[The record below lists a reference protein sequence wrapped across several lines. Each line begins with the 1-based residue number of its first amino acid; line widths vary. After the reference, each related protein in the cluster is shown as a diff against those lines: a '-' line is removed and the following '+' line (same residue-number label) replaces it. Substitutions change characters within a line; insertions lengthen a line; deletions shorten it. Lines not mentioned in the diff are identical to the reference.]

1 MTESIV
7 SWIEGGA
14 VNTWVLGSA
23 WIWPTMETLH
33 FVGLSL
39 MLGALLIIDLR
50 LAGYFRKIDIAATH
64 RLLPWVFVGFGINLV
79 TGVLFFFGD
88 PGRYAINIGFQLK
101 MILVLL
107 AGLNA
112 LWFYWKINPVIGK
125 WEADCDTPALAK
137 TIAWISL
144 GGWFGVLLLGRL
156 IPYVGTG

>member
-7 SWIEGGA
+7 NWIDGG
-14 VNTWVLGSA
+14 VLNTWVLGSA

-50 LAGYFRKIDIAATH
+50 LAGFFRKINIAATH
-64 RLLPWVFVGFGINLV
+64 KLLPWVFIGFGINLT

-88 PGRYAINIGFQLK
+88 PGRYAINIGFRFK
-101 MILVLL
+101 MMLIVL

-112 LWFYWKINPVIGK
+112 LWFYWKINPVMRS
-125 WEADCDTPALAK
+125 WEPDCDTPAVAK

-144 GGWFGVLLLGRL
+144 GSWFGVLLLGRL